1 MNIKYSMLIVLLV
14 LVTGCSNN
22 KTSDSEINSSESQIE
37 SQSQEMVEEISG
49 DEESN
54 QPEAPSFQELVD
66 QLENAPSLVPDYAPL
81 ISTDTF
87 INEQG
92 MEGWEDF
99 KELSQEYELADFGDI
114 DNTDGSHPD
123 DILSFFEGKDHVQIH
138 DYDEADG
145 SRQIDF
151 RYLNSDDSTASDTEV
166 PTFFSRIVTSFVD
179 DKLVFASVQ
188 PGMHSMDPDTAIP
201 FSVVTDQVTSLADLI
216 AVEPKPQ
223 VFNVSE
229 MKYKGLPLTNAGVLA
244 KSPEEI
250 GLEEDP
256 LLVYFTFSPD
266 VTSENEVAST
276 LIAVDT
282 SPFSAASQDFASSS
296 FNAMLSIS
304 DYIDQ
309 QS

>member
-1 MNIKYSMLIVLLV
+1 MKYSFIIVLL
-14 LVTGCSNN
+14 LLLTGCSSNE
-22 KTSDSEINSSESQIE
+22 DGHSEKD
-37 SQSQEMVEEISG
+37 VEEDSQVESHSLAPEENNG

-54 QPEAPSFQELVD
+54 QDSPSFQDLVS
-66 QLENAPSLVPDYAPL
+66 QLEDAPSLIPEYAPL

-87 INEQG
+87 INERG
-92 MEGWEDF
+92 MEGWKDF
-99 KELSQEYELADFGDI
+99 EELSKEYELADFGDI
-114 DNTDGSHPD
+114 ESTNGSHPD

-138 DYDEADG
+138 DYGEEDG

-151 RYLNSDDSTASDTEV
+151 SYLNSDGSAAEDTEL
-166 PTFFSRIVTSFVD
+166 PTLFSRIVTSFVD

-188 PGMHSMDPDTAIP
+188 PGMHSMDLNTAIP

-216 AVEPKPQ
+216 AVEPTPH

-229 MKYKGLPLTNAGVLA
+229 MKYKGLPLTNAGVLTE
-244 KSPEEI
+244 SPEEMDM
-250 GLEEDP
+250 EEEP

-266 VTSENEVAST
+266 VTSENKVAST

-282 SPFSAASQDFASSS
+282 SPFSIASQDFAASS